1 MLYSTSRVPSV
12 LMSCVLALSI
22 VGCSTSDEDDE
33 NVDVYANES
42 VNETHPDATEFA
54 VTQSSLPPKGKT
66 KALSSPIFVLENL
79 DFYREGFHYE
89 SPAQF
94 TIFYNGS
101 WEFYSDRI
109 ANYRKTSTGD
119 GVTWV
124 LWLRASYYGER
135 DCSGPILYA
144 ENYRFYSA
152 DYEVDE
158 RNINVTGIDV
168 KFAQKSSQ
176 IQCIRYYQEW
186 TL

>member
-1 MLYSTSRVPSV
+1 MLYSISRVPSV

-22 VGCSTSDEDDE
+22 VGCSTSDEDE
-33 NVDVYANES
+33 NVDVYTNES
-42 VNETHPDATEFA
+42 VNEAHPDATEFA
-54 VTQSSLPPKGKT
+54 ITQSLLPPKGK
-66 KALSSPIFVLENL
+66 KKSLSHPIFLLENL
-79 DFYREGFHYE
+79 AFYRESLDYE
-89 SPAQF
+89 NPAQF
-94 TIFYNGS
+94 TIHYDGT
-101 WEFYSDRI
+101 WEFYADRI
-109 ANYRKTSTGD
+109 ANYRQASTGD

-135 DCSGPILYA
+135 DCTGPILYA
-144 ENYRFYSA
+144 ENYRFYST
-152 DYEVDE
+152 DYEEDE